1 MTTTNQKLE
10 ILQSL
15 SNLDA
20 VQSEIVLKFIKGL
33 VQNDG
38 RQIAHQHFKRKAMK
52 EIGQAL
58 RHGEHRF

>member
-15 SNLDA
+15 NNLDA

-33 VQNDG
+33 VQEERN
-38 RQIAHQHFKRKAMK
+38 QIFHQHIKRKAMK

-58 RHGEHRF
+58 RQGEHSF